1 MNRTDLDRL
10 SRDPGNWRLYF
21 FYFCPRDPR
30 ILVPKR
36 IRGLGWTV
44 NMARPLAIP
53 FVLFL
58 LAAVYGVVELVRALH
73 VGGDA
78 RFAIKLLLA
87 LGVIAICYRLS
98 NPLPPYEPSGEDDR
112 HV

>member
-1 MNRTDLDRL
+1 MTTTELDGL
-10 SRDPGNWRLYF
+10 SRDPNNWRLYF

-30 ILVPKR
+30 IVVPKR
-36 IRGLGWTV
+36 IRGFGWTV

-58 LAAVYGVVELVRALH
+58 IAALYGILELAQAFHA
-73 VGGDA
+73 GGDA
-78 RFAIKLLLA
+78 RFAIKLLLV

-98 NPLPPYEPSGEDDR
+98 NPRPRE
-112 HV
+112 